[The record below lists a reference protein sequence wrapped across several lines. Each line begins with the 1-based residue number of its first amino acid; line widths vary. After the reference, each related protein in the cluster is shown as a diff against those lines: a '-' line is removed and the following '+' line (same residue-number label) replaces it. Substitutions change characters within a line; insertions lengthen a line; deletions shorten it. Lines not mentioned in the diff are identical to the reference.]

1 MTAALAKPVDVAL
14 AQGTMCAAAA
24 TPRQRRTSEPPLASA
39 DAVQILLGWQ
49 RNARSALQWLHRDWL
64 AFALGIDGT
73 LRAQAHI
80 EEALAELHMRCDET
94 CSLAVLRVL
103 LPAPPTLDLFR
114 IAPASRLDALPIAT
128 GLQILRM
135 LALLARRAE
144 VRRLV
149 DRTTRKR
156 LAEWT
161 GCALDELLGKAAPE
175 APSLADAKRA
185 RAGTRALGSLDAEE
199 LALEGLALLPRA
211 GAQRMLLR
219 FALPRAD
226 AITASP
232 SEDECEDALA
242 LLRERLGPL
251 LPEYAWLSG

>member
-1 MTAALAKPVDVAL
+1 MSGVLAAGD
-14 AQGTMCAAAA
+14 AA
-24 TPRQRRTSEPPLASA
+24 
-39 DAVQILLGWQ
+39 QILLGWQ

-64 AFALGIDGT
+64 AAALGLDAKLRT
-73 LRAQAHI
+73 QTHMEAALAALRA
-80 EEALAELHMRCDET
+80 RCDDM

-103 LPAPPTLDLFR
+103 QPAPPTLDLFSA
-114 IAPASRLDALPIAT
+114 APAARLDALQVETA
-128 GLQILRM
+128 LQILRM

-156 LAEWT
+156 LAEWI
-161 GCALDELLGKAAPE
+161 GCPLDDLLSKAVPE
-175 APSLADAKRA
+175 APSLVDAR
-185 RAGTRALGSLDAEE
+185 RERSGMRALGSLDADE

-219 FALPRAD
+219 FALPSAD
-226 AITASP
+226 ASTVSP
-232 SEDECEDALA
+232 SEDECEDAFA

-251 LPEYAWLSG
+251 VPEYPWLSG